1 MSSTKGA
8 DRAKA
13 AKEKLVREANA
24 AQSDASSRGTNGK
37 RGSPRI
43 AGRAFATETS
53 LAGAPD
59 AVYDPEYAHMVE
71 AQLRLLGE
79 DPEREGLRS
88 TPVRVARAM
97 RWLTRGY
104 EVDVERVVGN
114 AVFEADTENMVMVRD
129 IELYSLC
136 EHHMLPFFG
145 KAHVAYIPNKHIV
158 GLSKLPRIVDVFA
171 RRLQV
176 QERLTEQVAQ
186 AVESVLKP
194 RGVGV
199 VIEAYHLCM
208 MMRGVEKQNSVT
220 ITSSLRGAFRDDAK
234 TRDEFL
240 RLAHGPSAPLR

>member
-1 MSSTKGA
+1 MKDA
-8 DRAKA
+8 DRAKP
-13 AKEKLVREANA
+13 AKEKPVRA
-24 AQSDASSRGTNGK
+24 AKSEQIDAGSRGTNGK
-37 RGSPRI
+37 RANPQLS
-43 AGRAFATETS
+43 GRASITQTAETGS
-53 LAGAPD
+53 AD
-59 AVYDPEYAHMVE
+59 AVYDPEYARMVE

-79 DPEREGLRS
+79 DTEREGLRS

-104 EVDVERVVGN
+104 ELDVERAVGN
-114 AVFEADTENMVMVRD
+114 AVFEADTQNMVMVRD

-145 KAHVAYIPNKHIV
+145 KAHVAYIPDKHIV
-158 GLSKLPRIVDVFA
+158 GLSKLPRIVEVFA

-176 QERLTEQVAQ
+176 QERLTEAVAQ

-194 RGVGV
+194 KGVGV